1 MRAFA
6 VLVCLCSIL
15 LAPAEAATLRGDA
28 LWRED
33 PHCAPGWEAVG
44 TDDSTWQ
51 PVAFPW
57 IHVLPPAWDV
67 DPEARPFWGR
77 SGERTSCVR
86 RSFSLQRIPS
96 AATARLWVDDDYEL
110 FVNGVAVGR
119 SSDGE
124 GRLPGESFVITPH
137 LRAGAN
143 VIALRL
149 IDVGGTR
156 AALFSLEVPGEPEF
170 AAPSLPI
177 RPWWTALACVVLA
190 LAWLAGL
197 RQVGKRLGRLGRYQP
212 AQATAASA
220 LALACLIQ
228 VFLAGVVL
236 YHGERDIPVLQWNTG
251 AVACLVLLVSCLL
264 LNSRRLRLV
273 PTPPLRRA
281 HEIVLLV
288 LVLLV
293 AIVMR
298 VAWIDTIPVGFF
310 QDEAT
315 NGNDA
320 RTIGAQPEWYL
331 WSDSIG
337 GRPTLFLYLLEATF
351 RLWGASYVTLKV
363 VPIVAGCATVLAL
376 YGLAR
381 IGFGARIALWAAF
394 LLAVSRWHVHYSRIA
409 WEAILLPLFAVAGL
423 GLLLYGLSRR
433 RGANIAIVAA
443 GGVLAAGLYSYAAY
457 RAVPAIVVVWLGWLW
472 LSPRRQL
479 VANRRYALIAAAL
492 VALAV
497 SAPLLRFAWE
507 KPDLYWE
514 RYDTVSLTAFMRYFG
529 TPLPWFDQI
538 GRSAL
543 SLHHLGDEIIRHN
556 LPYAPHLDPITGIL
570 SLLGMALGAWRLR
583 HPGVRLAWAWLLTY
597 TALASLTIDGPHA
610 TRLLGLAPVVM
621 LFAALALEQLRTA
634 FWTWGSDASRRG
646 VALLLAATLLA
657 VNGHAYFVLEARH
670 PTAADEFNVTGRS
683 LCEMVR
689 RIPGVEVYWSRDIAY
704 WAAGQCLFLARDRH
718 SLPRELELN
727 DLLPGSTLF
736 SGEQVRLAVIG
747 PEMVRLHPEVLR
759 PVGDELRLTVA
770 PQPRAVHDPNGKLLY
785 WVIEWRP
792 GASP

>member
-1 MRAFA
+1 MRAVA
-6 VLVCLCSIL
+6 VLVCLSSIL
-15 LAPAEAATLRGDA
+15 LATAEAATLRGDA

-44 TDDSTWQ
+44 TDDSTW
-51 PVAFPW
+51 PSVAFPW
-57 IHVLPPAWDV
+57 MHVLPPAWDV
-67 DPEARPFWGR
+67 DPEARPFWGS
-77 SGERTSCVR
+77 SGARTSCVR
-86 RSFSLQRIPS
+86 RSFSLQRVPS
-96 AATARLWVDDDYEL
+96 GATARLWVDDDYEL

-124 GRLPGESFVITPH
+124 ALLPGESFVVTPH
-137 LRAGAN
+137 LRVGAN

-149 IDVGGTR
+149 VDVGGSR
-156 AALFSLEVPGEPEF
+156 AALFVLDLPGAPES
-170 AAPSLPI
+170 APPWLPF
-177 RPWWTALACVVLA
+177 RPWWIASACVVLS

-197 RQVGKRLGRLGRYQP
+197 RRVGKRLGRLARYQP

-228 VFLAGVVL
+228 VFLAVVVL
-236 YHGERDIPVLQWNTG
+236 YQGERDIPVLKWNTG

-264 LNSRRLRLV
+264 LTTRRLRQV
-273 PTPPLRRA
+273 PTPPMRRA
-281 HEIVLLV
+281 HEIALLL

-293 AIVMR
+293 AVVLR
-298 VAWIDTIPVGFF
+298 VAWIDSIPVGFF

-351 RLWGASYVTLKV
+351 RLWGASYLTLKI

-381 IGFGARIALWAAF
+381 IGFGARVALWAAF

-423 GLLLYGLSRR
+423 GLLLYGLTRR
-433 RGANIAIVAA
+433 RAATVAIVAA
-443 GGVLAAGLYSYAAY
+443 GGVLAAGLYTYAAY
-457 RAVPAIVVVWLGWLW
+457 RAVPAIVVLWLGWLC
-472 LSPRRQL
+472 LSPRRDL
-479 VANRRYALIAAAL
+479 VWNRRQALVGAAL
-492 VALAV
+492 VALV
-497 SAPLLRFAWE
+497 VTAPLLRFAWE
-507 KPDLYWE
+507 KPELYWE

-543 SLHHLGDEIIRHN
+543 SLHHVGDEIIRHN
-556 LPYAPHLDPITGIL
+556 LPYAPHLDPITGIFG
-570 SLLGMALGAWRLR
+570 LLGMALAAWRLR

-610 TRLLGLAPVVM
+610 TRLLGLAAVLM

-634 FWTWGSDASRRG
+634 FWSWGSVAARRG
-646 VALLLAATLLA
+646 VPLLLASTLLA
-657 VNGHAYFVLEARH
+657 VNGYAYFVLAARH
-670 PTAADEFNVTGRS
+670 PTAADEFNVTGRR
-683 LCEMVR
+683 LCETVR
-689 RIPGVEVYWSRDIAY
+689 RTPGVEVYWSRDIAY

-718 SLPRELELN
+718 SLPRALELS

-736 SGEQVRLAVIG
+736 TGEQARLAVIG
-747 PEMVRLHPEVLR
+747 PEMVQLHPEVLR
-759 PVGDELRLTVA
+759 PVNDELRLPIE

-785 WVIEWRP
+785 WQIEWRP
-792 GASP
+792 GAGP